1 MLQHLIPKVVHQFAD
16 ALVAR
21 ALVAWEARA
30 ALAIDEAH
38 DDALRQG
45 EGVPI
50 GAEITHW
57 LAASFKLS
65 QTGFEEDFDS
75 TATLNLLTPCPC
87 SM

>member
-50 GAEITHW
+50 GAEITHF
-57 LAASFKLS
+57 LASFLHCRLHI
-65 QTGFEEDFDS
+65 QVEPIRD
-75 TATLNLLTPCPC
+75 
-87 SM
+87 

>member
-45 EGVPI
+45 ERVSI

-57 LAASFKLS
+57 LASFKVS
-65 QTGFEEDFDS
+65 QTGFEVDFDS